1 MKIIVCIDDN
11 KGMMFNKRRQSQDN
25 TLREDVIN
33 NLNGSRLLMNEYS
46 YKQFKDTQQDYI
58 TVDETFLSMAAE
70 DDYCFVENLKLSP
83 YQEKISEL
91 IIYHWNRNYPADT
104 YFDIDLSQW
113 ELVSSTEFAGSSH
126 EKITKEIYKHIR

>member
-11 KGMMFNKRRQSQDN
+11 KGMLFNKRRQSQDN
-25 TLREDVIN
+25 NLREDIIN

-46 YKQFKDTQQDYI
+46 YKQFKDTQQDHI
-58 TVDETFLSMAAE
+58 IVDETFLSTVAE

-113 ELVSSTEFAGSSH
+113 ELITTIEFAGNSH
-126 EKITKEIYKHIR
+126 EKITKEIYKHTR

>member
-11 KGMMFNKRRQSQDN
+11 KGMLFNKRRQSQDN
-25 TLREDVIN
+25 TLREDIIN

-46 YKQFKDTQQDYI
+46 SKQFKDTQQDHI
-58 TVDETFLSMAAE
+58 TVDNNFLSTAAE
-70 DDYCFVENLKLSP
+70 DYYCFVENLKLSP

-113 ELVSSTEFAGSSH
+113 ELITTTEFAGSSH
-126 EKITKEIYKHIR
+126 EKITKEIYKHTR